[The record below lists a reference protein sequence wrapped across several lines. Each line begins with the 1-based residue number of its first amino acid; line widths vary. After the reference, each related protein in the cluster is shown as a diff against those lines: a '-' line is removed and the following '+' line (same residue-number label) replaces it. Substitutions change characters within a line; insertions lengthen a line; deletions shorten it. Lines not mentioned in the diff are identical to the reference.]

1 MKILAMT
8 SLLFFKMR
16 PIGGRLIQLLGSE
29 DFSSSLPRPRL
40 QEYIDDYNNVP
51 CQLMLTSVV

>member
-1 MKILAMT
+1 MKIQAMT

-16 PIGGRLIQLLGSE
+16 PISGRLIQLLGSE

-40 QEYIDDYNNVP
+40 QEYIDNDNNMP
-51 CQLMLTSVV
+51 